1 MSSPASAL
9 DPFEDHCWRD
19 VIPAETLEVYR
30 AYRRETRVVGRA
42 AVLAVD
48 LFSGVFPECPM
59 TLADAVARNP
69 RSCGPDA
76 WAARAPIAAL
86 LDFARD
92 NGIPVLFSS
101 QDPESSRATNRPP
114 SPRDAADLTLDPFFG
129 PRAGEPVVLKRRAS
143 VFFETD
149 LPVLLEGLGVDTL
162 ILCGETT
169 SGCVRATAVD
179 AYSHGFHVVV
189 VEEAVFDRSSLSHK
203 VSLFDLHHKY
213 ADVMSLAQVEQAV
226 AAARP
231 ASPPPAPW
239 PHTP

>member
-1 MSSPASAL
+1 MSSNVSAL

-30 AYRRETRVVGRA
+30 SYQRETGIVGLP

-48 LFSGVFPECPM
+48 LFSGVFPEGPM

-69 RSCGPDA
+69 RSCGPYA
-76 WAARAPIAAL
+76 WAARTPIATL
-86 LDFARD
+86 LNSAR
-92 NGIPVLFSS
+92 GRGLPVLFSS
-101 QDPESSRATNRPP
+101 QNPETSRATNRPP
-114 SPRDAADLTLDPFFG
+114 SQRDAADLSLDPFFG
-129 PRAGEPVVLKRRAS
+129 PRAGELVVPKRRAS

-149 LPVLLEGLGVDTL
+149 LADHLERLGVDTL

-179 AYSHGFHVVV
+179 AYSHGFHAVV
-189 VEEAVFDRSSLSHK
+189 VEEAVFDRSPLSHK

-213 ADVMSLAQVEQAV
+213 ADVMSLAQVEQAL
-226 AAARP
+226 AACP
-231 ASPPPAPW
+231 ASPSTAIRPR
-239 PHTP
+239 TP

>member
-1 MSSPASAL
+1 
-9 DPFEDHCWRD
+9 
-19 VIPAETLEVYR
+19 
-30 AYRRETRVVGRA
+30 VGRP

-48 LFSGVFPECPM
+48 LFSGVFPDGPM
-59 TLADAVARNP
+59 TLAAAVARNP

-76 WAARAPIAAL
+76 WVARAPIAAL
-86 LDFARD
+86 LGLARD
-92 NGIPVLFSS
+92 RGLDVLFSS

-114 SPRDAADLTLDPFFG
+114 SPRDAADLALDPFFG
-129 PRAGEPVVLKRRAS
+129 PRPGELVVPKRRAS
-143 VFFETD
+143 VFFDTD
-149 LPVLLEGLGVDTL
+149 LAELLHQRGVDTL

-189 VEEAVFDRSSLSHK
+189 VEEAVFDRSTLSHK

-213 ADVMSLAQVEQAV
+213 ADVMCLAQVEQAL

-231 ASPPPAPW
+231 AAPSAVIRP